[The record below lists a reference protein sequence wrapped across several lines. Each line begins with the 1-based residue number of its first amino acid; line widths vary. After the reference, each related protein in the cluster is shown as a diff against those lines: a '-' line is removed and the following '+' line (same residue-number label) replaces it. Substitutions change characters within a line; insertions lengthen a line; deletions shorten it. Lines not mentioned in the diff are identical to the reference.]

1 MNIKR
6 IVIKNLFNTFTH
18 EIIFNENVTIIM
30 GENGVGKTVTLN
42 LIEAIFSSNLEY
54 LLDTEY
60 EEIKV
65 VFKHETWIITRHVK
79 IDTGGEHVSLEISSS
94 KKDAESISIDWEQIL
109 PALPTFLEKVD
120 DKTWYNRRNHMFYD
134 RDYVFDK
141 YGMESNVKPFTL
153 PDWIINQQSKNRVKL
168 IKTQRLLSMPSRS
181 AQPSQL
187 MVDVYSKQ
195 LANLMQEQ
203 MSKNSVNTSDLDRTF
218 PKRVLKMIK
227 KRNQEPFIASEIID
241 SLHKLEEY
249 RYKLSLV
256 GLMTELKDSEN
267 IQEDDLD
274 PEDNTMLAVMHQYIQ
289 DSRVKLNS
297 YDSLYKKLSILKKI
311 INIRFKHKILS
322 FDSTQ
327 GFIFYPDNPFADI
340 IPVSKLSSGEQNEL
354 VLFYE
359 LLFKCDEK
367 DLILIDEPEI
377 SLHLEWLQEMI
388 GDLKAVTSTNGA
400 SLLIATHSPDF
411 VGDNYELVQNLS

>member
-1 MNIKR
+1 
-6 IVIKNLFNTFTH
+6 
-18 EIIFNENVTIIM
+18 
-30 GENGVGKTVTLN
+30 
-42 LIEAIFSSNLEY
+42 
-54 LLDTEY
+54 
-60 EEIKV
+60 
-65 VFKHETWIITRHVK
+65 
-79 IDTGGEHVSLEISSS
+79 
-94 KKDAESISIDWEQIL
+94 
-109 PALPTFLEKVD
+109 
-120 DKTWYNRRNHMFYD
+120 
-134 RDYVFDK
+134 
-141 YGMESNVKPFTL
+141 
-153 PDWIINQQSKNRVKL
+153 
-168 IKTQRLLSMPSRS
+168 
-181 AQPSQL
+181 
-187 MVDVYSKQ
+187 
-195 LANLMQEQ
+195 
-203 MSKNSVNTSDLDRTF
+203 
-218 PKRVLKMIK
+218 
-227 KRNQEPFIASEIID
+227 
-241 SLHKLEEY
+241 
-249 RYKLSLV
+249 
-256 GLMTELKDSEN
+256 MTELKDSEN